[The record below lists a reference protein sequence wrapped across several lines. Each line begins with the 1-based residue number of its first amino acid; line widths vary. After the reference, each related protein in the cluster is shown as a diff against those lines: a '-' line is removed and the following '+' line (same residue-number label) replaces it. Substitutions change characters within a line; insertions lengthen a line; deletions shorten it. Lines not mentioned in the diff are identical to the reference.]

1 MDEGLDQWRSEIRA
15 LDSEIIARAARRME
29 LALKIGQY
37 KADHQ
42 LPVKDFRVEKEIIE
56 RTRTMADSMGLSP
69 DFAEHLMTL
78 IMGHSVREQNKLHQ
92 SKRSESASSLKNAL
106 VIGGLGR
113 MGRWFSQYFQS
124 IGFQVSIHDIKSEET
139 PETYSRHHDLN
150 SDLNRYEVILLTTP
164 MAATPALL
172 ELLAK
177 QSVKA
182 LIIETSS
189 LKTPVLS
196 GLKALKESG
205 AKVASIHPMFGP
217 DTDLLVDKNILIC
230 RGEGLSSEEAAAL
243 YFHSTSAE
251 LVMIDIDQHDQDML
265 STLGL
270 THFINLLFGI
280 SLCEQALPIDQAK
293 KRGGSTFFEQF
304 ETTRALFSE
313 NHELYFDIQ
322 ALNPHSS
329 ELYEKLRKVLDR
341 LEQLIQTKDKK
352 GFLNEL
358 KRADAVLRKTL

>member
-1 MDEGLDQWRSEIRA
+1 MEEGLDQWRQEIRA
-15 LDSEIIARAARRME
+15 LDNEIITRAARRME

-56 RTRTMADSMGLSP
+56 RTRIMAESMGLSA

-78 IMGHSVREQNKLHQ
+78 IMGHSVREQNKLHE
-92 SKRSESASSLKNAL
+92 SKRSGSAPSLKNVL

-124 IGFQVSIHDIKSEET
+124 IGFQVSIHDIKTEET
-139 PETYSRHHDLN
+139 PENYSRHLDLN
-150 SDLNRYEVILLTTP
+150 TDLSRYEVILLTTP
-164 MAATPALL
+164 IAATQTLL
-172 ELLAK
+172 QSLAK
-177 QSVKA
+177 QHVKA

-196 GLKALKESG
+196 GLRALQESG

-243 YFHSTSAE
+243 YFHSTSAD
-251 LVMIDIDQHDQDML
+251 LVTIDIDQH
-265 STLGL
+265 
-270 THFINLLFGI
+270 
-280 SLCEQALPIDQAK
+280 
-293 KRGGSTFFEQF
+293 
-304 ETTRALFSE
+304 
-313 NHELYFDIQ
+313 
-322 ALNPHSS
+322 
-329 ELYEKLRKVLDR
+329 
-341 LEQLIQTKDKK
+341 
-352 GFLNEL
+352 
-358 KRADAVLRKTL
+358 